1 MKELCNNKQNIVFSF
16 QANVYCVYLCKIMN
30 SKVIVRSN
38 SSPTGWSKNIFKRIV
53 YKNALSLSDEV
64 IVNSYEFKR
73 LIKKKFNVKS
83 NCIYNPL
90 NKDEIL
96 KKCKFKINLKFFK
109 KGYLNFINVARL
121 EDQKD
126 HLTLLNALLDL
137 KKR

>member
-1 MKELCNNKQNIVFSF
+1 MSVITTSYEKRVLFKKINFISINYNFIKKLSRKLKFLIALFLLMKELCNNKQNIVFSF

-73 LIKKKFNVKS
+73 LIKKNLMSNLTASTILLIKMKF
-83 NCIYNPL
+83 
-90 NKDEIL
+90 
-96 KKCKFKINLKFFK
+96 
-109 KGYLNFINVARL
+109 
-121 EDQKD
+121 
-126 HLTLLNALLDL
+126 
-137 KKR
+137 